1 MKKIQ
6 RGFTLIELMIV
17 IAIIGILA
25 AVAIP
30 SYSDY
35 TARAQVTEA
44 MSLAS
49 SMKTALAEFYSDNGS
64 FVPGNGVALVPT
76 YFSQSVS
83 GKYVSAMSFGGATGA
98 TIYVN
103 ATMKGTGVN
112 AGVANGVFAMST
124 VDGGLNWLCGTLSF
138 TAAGNTLQTKYLPGA
153 CK

>member
-49 SMKTALAEFYSDNGS
+49 SMKTALAEFYSDNGT
-64 FVPGNGVALVPT
+64 FVNTPALVPT
-76 YFSQSVS
+76 YFSDSVS
-83 GKYVSAMSFGGATGA
+83 GKYVSIIGFSGAAGG
-98 TIYVN
+98 TIFVA
-103 ATMKGTGVN
+103 ATMKSTGVN
-112 AGVANGVFAMST
+112 KGVSGKIFGMETTN
-124 VDGGLNWLCGTLSF
+124 GGLVWKCGTLATNSLNNL
-138 TAAGNTLQTKYLPGA
+138 ASKYLPGA

>member
-49 SMKTALAEFYSDNGS
+49 SMKTALAEYYSDNGTFS
-64 FVPGNGVALVPT
+64 ATTALVPT
-76 YFSQSVS
+76 YFSDSVS
-83 GKYVSAMSFGGATGA
+83 GKYVSILSFAGPSGA
-98 TIYVN
+98 TIMVR
-103 ATMKGTGVN
+103 ALMRSTGVN
-112 AGVANGVFAMST
+112 KGVSGKVFGMET
-124 VDGGLNWLCGTLSF
+124 INGGLTWTCGTLTTISF
-138 TAAGNTLQTKYLPGA
+138 TDPLASKYLPGA